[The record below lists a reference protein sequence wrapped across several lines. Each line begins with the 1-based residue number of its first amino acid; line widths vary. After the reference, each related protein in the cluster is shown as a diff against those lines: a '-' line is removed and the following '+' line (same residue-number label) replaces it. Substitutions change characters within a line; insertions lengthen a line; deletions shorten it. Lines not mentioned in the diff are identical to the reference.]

1 MFTIGLNT
9 IVMWEKR
16 NEKLAIKYEI
26 VIFSFQLLYGVRYK
40 SNNRMHWL
48 QRWNF
53 CLGNYILKGGTKCR
67 NENVLELKDKL
78 EMKQERESLRRRKIC
93 ERKNLS
99 SLSSLCLNCNVST
112 KEHNRLK
119 LQTKSDLDFFIVLK
133 LFFVQKIKCQ
143 T

>member
-1 MFTIGLNT
+1 LFTIGLNA
-9 IVMWEKR
+9 IAMWEKR

-26 VIFSFQLLYGVRYK
+26 VIFNFQLLYGIKYK

-53 CLGNYILKGGTKCR
+53 YLCSYILKGGTKCK
-67 NENVLELKDKL
+67 NENILKLKDKL
-78 EMKQERESLRRRKIC
+78 EMKQERESLRRKKIC
-93 ERKNLS
+93 ERKNLP
-99 SLSSLCLNCNVST
+99 SLSSLCLNCSVST

-119 LQTKSDLDFFIVLK
+119 LQTKSDLEFFIVLK